1 MMPWFGMG
9 WSGLIFW
16 FLSLLGIIL
25 VTIYGARALNRFSMS
40 RNDLPSPHAISPL
53 EILDQYYARG
63 EINKEEYVAVEQDL
77 LS

>member
-1 MMPWFGMG
+1 MLPWFGMG

-25 VTIYGARALNRFSMS
+25 VTIYGARALNRFSMG
-40 RNDLPSPHAISPL
+40 RDDLPSPNAISPL
-53 EILDQYYARG
+53 DIPDQCYARA
-63 EINKEEYVAVEQDL
+63 EINKEEFVAVEKDL